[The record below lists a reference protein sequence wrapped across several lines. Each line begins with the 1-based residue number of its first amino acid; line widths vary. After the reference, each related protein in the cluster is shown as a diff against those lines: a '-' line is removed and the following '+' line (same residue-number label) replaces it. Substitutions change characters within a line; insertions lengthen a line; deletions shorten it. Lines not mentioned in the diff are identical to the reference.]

1 MQLSAANYDPQYMRV
16 LVERTIRLGGSYYE
30 NGIHNKGPLE
40 PAVYELAGRIGGRS
54 GLLVRDRD
62 LHDGDVARHRRR
74 GGDRRRARRRDA
86 RRRDRGGGDGGDAP
100 DAVGQRLRRACS
112 TRATS
117 RSGCWR
123 WRSSSA
129 PGMARGAPNRR
140 RIAAVL
146 VAGLAIGL
154 AVQTLL
160 SACFTAVPVLAWV
173 MWTRRHE
180 RVWSRPAWL
189 AVPLVAAVGF
199 LSAPIYY
206 RIFGPW
212 DAFVDGWWTYARWMN
227 TATGRSLGGQFG
239 LGVDQFAD
247 YYGDRPVLFVVIV
260 AFLAEMVV
268 RWRALDGTG
277 SGAAGDAG
285 RMVAGGMDRAR
296 AQPALLVALLL
307 DPRRAEPADDRGARR
322 RRDAAP
328 AARRGARL
336 GVERALA
343 CCRSRWRSSR
353 SRSAGRRR
361 SARASARRARSRA
374 SATSTFGVSSSST
387 AGRTWCGR
395 RSTSSPNRTTR
406 C

>member
-1 MQLSAANYDPQYMRV
+1 M
-16 LVERTIRLGGSYYE
+16 LVERTIRFGGSYYE

-54 GLLVRDRD
+54 GFWFVIAIFTMATTLVIAAATAIAAE
-62 LHDGDVARHRRR
+62 LA
-74 GGDRRRARRRDA
+74 GGVR
-86 RRRDRGGGDGGDAP
+86 
-100 DAVGQRLRRACS
+100 AVGVAVAVMTVAHLTLSDSDYAGVLY
-112 TRATS
+112 S
-117 RSGCWR
+117 RNITVGLLAAAFAVGAWDGA
-123 WRSSSA
+123 WRSE
-129 PGMARGAPNRR
+129 RR

-173 MWTRRHE
+173 VWTRRHE
-180 RVWSRPAWL
+180 RVRSRPAWL
-189 AVPLVAAVGF
+189 AVPVVAAVGF

-247 YYGDRPVLFVVIV
+247 YYGDRPVLFVVTV
-260 AFLAEMVV
+260 AFLADMASAGA
-268 RWRALDGTG
+268 RSTDR
-277 SGAAGDAG
+277 SGAAGDG
-285 RMVAGGMDRAR
+285 RRMVAGGVDRAR

-322 RRDAAP
+322 SRDAAHWRLP
-328 AARRGARL
+328 TEVPRRRGCGSRFGVAARRRDHHDL
-336 GVERALA
+336 
-343 CCRSRWRSSR
+343 
-353 SRSAGRRR
+353 RRR
-361 SARASARRARSRA
+361 DGVVRARGSARRARSTA
-374 SATSTFGVSSSST
+374 SATSTIGVSSSST
-387 AGRTWCGR
+387 AGRTCCGR
-395 RSTSSPNRTTR
+395 RSTWCPSRTTR